1 MLLPVRRFDWL
12 LPPSNCE
19 PHKRTPPRQVCFDGH
34 VRFAGR
40 RASHWAGACGW
51 DRGSSLSVSTRS
63 PSLYHS
69 TVGVGRPSA
78 LQFRVAGSPLETI
91 RSEGCSTIRGGES
104 SCRRRDPGKTEKEKD
119 LSGPTL
125 HLCNK
130 PISISLSKG
139 CPILFL
145 LGQSHIEFSSI

>member
-40 RASHWAGACGW
+40 RASHWAGACGG

-69 TVGVGRPSA
+69 TVGVGRPSPCSLGWLA
-78 LQFRVAGSPLETI
+78 HPWRQSDRRGVL
-91 RSEGCSTIRGGES
+91 RSEVENLPAVDGILVKQRK
-104 SCRRRDPGKTEKEKD
+104 RKTCQVQPYIYVTNQ
-119 LSGPTL
+119 LALVLARVSNPVPVGP
-125 HLCNK
+125 K
-130 PISISLSKG
+130 SYRV
-139 CPILFL
+139 
-145 LGQSHIEFSSI
+145 